1 MCQHAVLEDT
11 VVDRMHNGSQ
21 IVAISQQ
28 CRKWRTRQPSVI
40 VSADAPAA
48 AASTW
53 SGSQISTKGT
63 AAALYLETL
72 KFNSHAIVHSHQNIG
87 TSDPSLLASYKKNL
101 LPKKARREEC

>member
-1 MCQHAVLEDT
+1 MCQHAVLVDT
-11 VVDRMHNGSQ
+11 VVDRMQNGSQ

-40 VSADAPAA
+40 VSADAPAAAA

-87 TSDPSLLASYKKNL
+87 TLPS
-101 LPKKARREEC
+101 